1 MTAPTETR
9 DYVPLA
15 LAGMGFGIALGTT
28 VVSGALWLLRTV
40 QATTPPAT
48 GLDFGS
54 APGLILMA
62 GTVGG
67 MLAAGMGTWL
77 ALAPLQSTWRQGGLG
92 MVTAFATLVSSLL
105 ALPVDQYL
113 GRWGLLGLALLLAA
127 LSWRQWGAVG
137 RAAREA

>member
-1 MTAPTETR
+1 MTHAAETR
-9 DYVPLA
+9 DHVPLA

-28 VVSGALWLLRTV
+28 VVSGALWLLRMV
-40 QATTPPAT
+40 QAASPPAT

-54 APGLILMA
+54 APGMILMG
-62 GTVGG
+62 GTAGG
-67 MLAAGMGTWL
+67 MIAAAMGTWL
-77 ALAPLQSTWRQGGLG
+77 ALRPLRSTWRQGGLG
-92 MVTAFATLVSSLL
+92 MVAAFATVVTSLL

-113 GRWGLLGLALLLAA
+113 GRWGLLGLALLLGA